1 MAARKVFTEA
11 LKARGILSAMDVLV
25 TDILTQAVE
34 TVSARLGAKPG
45 AVVFLQ
51 PKVSVLMARLKTRGQ
66 TGDEVLSK
74 ERMVDNYNRHEEL
87 LRTYIDMGYD
97 VLLVRTNITPDLYDR
112 FLLEV
117 YSYAK

>member
-1 MAARKVFTEA
+1 
-11 LKARGILSAMDVLV
+11 MDVFV

-51 PKVSVLMARLKTRGQ
+51 PKVSVLMSRLKHRGQ
-66 TGDEVLSK
+66 AGDGVLSNDK
-74 ERMVDNYNRHEEL
+74 MIDNYNRHEGL
-87 LRTYIDMGYD
+87 LRTYLDMGFD
-97 VLLVRTNITPDLYDR
+97 VLLVRTNITPDMYDR

-117 YSYAK
+117 YSYAR